1 MFVLSTFVHENAH
14 TNWLEQAPMGNQLL
28 HHLFDQ
34 SFVIKSKMVAIL
46 KRICSLHLVNFMSG
60 LFSKI
65 KLIAISTASD
75 NGIFVNKLVGSK
87 EIKNL
92 SCTITD

>member
-1 MFVLSTFVHENAH
+1 
-14 TNWLEQAPMGNQLL
+14 MGNHLL

-34 SFVIKSKMVAIL
+34 GFVIKSRMVAIL
-46 KRICSLHLVNFMSG
+46 KRIYSSHLVNFMSG

-75 NGIFVNKLVGSK
+75 NGIFKNKLVGSN

-92 SCTITD
+92 SFTITD